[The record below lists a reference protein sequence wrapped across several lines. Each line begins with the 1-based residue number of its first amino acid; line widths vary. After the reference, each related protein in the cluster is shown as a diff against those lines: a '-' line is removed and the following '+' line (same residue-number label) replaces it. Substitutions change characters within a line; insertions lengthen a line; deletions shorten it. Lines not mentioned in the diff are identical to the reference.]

1 VLYACNGSAAEKW
14 SIVFNSQS
22 GPSTAYVLW
31 DFKNPVSGRCL
42 REPNASNKPGT
53 QLTLGGCDTATTSGG
68 DWSRYSGRR
77 VPPPLRWVGDGRAR
91 DGE

>member
-1 VLYACNGSAAEKW
+1 MLYACNGSAAEKW

-68 DWSRYSGRR
+68 DWSRYS
-77 VPPPLRWVGDGRAR
+77 
-91 DGE
+91 